1 MRPTKIDYASIEKEY
16 VTGEESLRELARRRS
31 VSWSSLASKSRRDN
45 WNDKRAAFRDSVN
58 RRSYER
64 VADRYAAEQGEIRS
78 ESVMVMRA
86 TLRRYAQQLQTGEVS
101 VNTKDAVAAVQA
113 LQLLLGEPTARSEN
127 KVIEFSTGG
136 LAPDDLRRLVEF
148 ARTRIV
154 EGSLAAGTER
164 SDEAAGEG

>member
-16 VTGEESLRELARRRS
+16 VTGEESLRELARRRG
-31 VSWSSLASKSRRDN
+31 VAWSSLASKSRRDN
-45 WNDKRAAFRDSVN
+45 WTDKRDAFRDSVN

-86 TLRRYAQQLQTGEVS
+86 TLRRYAQQLQKGEIS
-101 VNTKDAVAAVQA
+101 VNTKDAVAAVQT

-136 LAPDDLRRLVEF
+136 VAPDDLRRLVEL

-154 EGSLAAGTER
+154 EGSLAAGPER
-164 SDEAAGEG
+164 SPEAAGEG

>member
-1 MRPTKIDYASIEKEY
+1 MRPTKIDYAAIEKEY
-16 VTGEESLRELARRRS
+16 VTGEESLRELARRHD
-31 VSWSSLASKSRRDN
+31 VAWSSLAAKARRAE
-45 WNDKRAAFRDSVN
+45 WNDKRLAFRDSVN

-64 VADRYAAEQGEIRS
+64 TADRFAAEQAEIRN

-86 TLRRYAQQLQTGEVS
+86 TLRRYAEQLRDKEVT
-101 VNTKDAVAAVQA
+101 VNTKDAVAAVGA

-136 LAPDDLRRLVEF
+136 LAPEDLRRLVEF
-148 ARTRIV
+148 ARARIV
-154 EGSLAAGTER
+154 EGSLAAGSER

>member
-1 MRPTKIDYASIEKEY
+1 MRPTKINYAAIEKEF
-16 VTGEESLRELARRRS
+16 VTGEESLRELARRHD
-31 VSWSSLASKSRRDN
+31 VAWSSLASKSRRDA
-45 WNDKRAAFRDSVN
+45 WMDKRSAFRDSVN

-86 TLRRYAQQLQTGEVS
+86 TLRRYAQQLQKGEIS
-101 VNTKDAVAAVQA
+101 VNTKDAVAAVQT

-136 LAPDDLRRLVEF
+136 VAPDDLRRLVEL

>member
-1 MRPTKIDYASIEKEY
+1 MRPTKIDYPAIEKAY
-16 VTGEESLRELARRRS
+16 VTGEESLRELARRHDA
-31 VSWSSLASKSRRDN
+31 SWSSLAAKSRRDN
-45 WNDKRAAFRDSVN
+45 WTDKRAAFRDSVV

-64 VADRYAAEQGEIRS
+64 TADKFASEQGEIRN

-86 TLRRYAQQLQTGEVS
+86 TLRRYAEQLRDKEVS

-154 EGSLAAGTER
+154 EGRLAAGPER
-164 SDEAAGEG
+164 SDEAPGPG

>member
-1 MRPTKIDYASIEKEY
+1 MRPTKIDYPTIEKEY
-16 VTGEESLRELARRRS
+16 VTGEESLRELARRHS
-31 VSWSSLASKSRRDN
+31 CAWASLSAKARRDS
-45 WNDKRAAFRDSVN
+45 WQDKRAAFRDSVV

-64 VADRYAAEQGEIRS
+64 SADRFASEITEIRN
-78 ESVMVMRA
+78 EEILAMRA
-86 TLRRYAQQLQTGEVS
+86 TVRRYIEMLRDKEIS
-101 VNTKDAVAAVQA
+101 VNTKDAVAAVQT

-154 EGSLAAGTER
+154 EGRLATGPER
-164 SDEAAGEG
+164 SDEVAVPG